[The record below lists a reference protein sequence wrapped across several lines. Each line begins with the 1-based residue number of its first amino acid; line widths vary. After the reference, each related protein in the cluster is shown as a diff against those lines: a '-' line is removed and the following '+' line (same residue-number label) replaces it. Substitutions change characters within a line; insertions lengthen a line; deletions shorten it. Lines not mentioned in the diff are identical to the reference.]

1 MSHRRAFSASATTA
15 SSVTA
20 TENQNSR
27 FAVICSVWSPIHNQL
42 THNLTTTA
50 INMRLSWVPLSRNVP
65 SVVRGTWC
73 SLSSLPRPRLALT
86 VGTPHDK
93 PRLHKPRATLARH
106 TDHANNVAS
115 LARWSLLAAFGS

>member
-65 SVVRGTWC
+65 HVVRDTWC

-86 VGTPHDK
+86 VGTRHEN
-93 PRLHKPRATLARH
+93 HVFTNHARS
-106 TDHANNVAS
+106 S
-115 LARWSLLAAFGS
+115 LVTP